1 MTSNDA
7 GEMVAKVIRR
17 GDRKLFLIIV
27 HNNIGRGNMMRADKI
42 APLLIL
48 MMLPMAATAAPD
60 EASGIVVSVID
71 GKTFEILIEKSD
83 PRIGEIVERVT
94 LADVLIPEVSMRGQA
109 ESSTSGPVNEAKS
122 APGDE
127 TIEASMNGSMEVE
140 ADGSTNGSIGELP
153 SAKDFAVAILL
164 NKTVWLDIDD
174 RSPDGRNCDGELV
187 AVLRLSGLDGRPVI
201 SPTFNRM
208 LVDYGIAEVN
218 DSDENEFDPSEWW
231 PAQDNGTDED
241 VSGEGADKKTTGL
254 NVKVN
259 PTKPNVNVSLSG
271 LNVNINPTRPNVN
284 VSLSGLEVNVN
295 PNRPKI
301 NVNPKK
307 PVIDVNPGQ
316 PNVTENETEDPF
328 ETSGTVK
335 GPKDTDPLQI
345 EDESRPV
352 IFKNLTGPITLID
365 PAGAITVINST
376 GEVTVID
383 PAIPVKIIN
392 TSDIGSGPDQP
403 APDAAGDLNETA
415 AANLTEESP
424 TSSLEEEE
432 EEEDPAEDHA
442 KPLSWI
448 DAGHQAP
455 IPGRG

>member
-1 MTSNDA
+1 
-7 GEMVAKVIRR
+7 
-17 GDRKLFLIIV
+17 
-27 HNNIGRGNMMRADKI
+27 MRADKI

-71 GKTFEILIEKSD
+71 GKTFDILIVKAD
-83 PRIGEIVERVT
+83 PRIDETVERVT
-94 LADVLIPEVSMRGQA
+94 LADVLIPERSMRGA
-109 ESSTSGPVNEAKS
+109 EESSMSGHANDSKS
-122 APGDE
+122 RPGNE
-127 TIEASMNGSMEVE
+127 TIEASKNGSIEGE
-140 ADGSTNGSIGELP
+140 ADRSTNGSIVAFP

-174 RSPDGRNCDGELV
+174 RSPDGRNSDGELV

-218 DSDENEFDPSEWW
+218 DSAENEFDPAEWW
-231 PAQDNGTDED
+231 PAQDDGTDED

-254 NVKVN
+254 NVNVN
-259 PTKPNVNVSLSG
+259 PTKPKVNVSLSGLNVNVNPARPNVNVSLSG
-271 LNVNINPTRPNVN
+271 LN
-284 VSLSGLEVNVN
+284 VNVN

-316 PNVTENETEDPF
+316 PNLTENETEDAF
-328 ETSGTVK
+328 ENTGTVK
-335 GPKDTDPLQI
+335 GPEDTGLIPI
-345 EDESRPV
+345 EDESGPV
-352 IFKNLTGPITLID
+352 IFKNLTEPITLID

-392 TSDIGSGPDQP
+392 SSDIRSGPDQP
-403 APDAAGDLNETA
+403 SPDSAGDLNETA

-424 TSSLEEEE
+424 TSSLEE
-432 EEEDPAEDHA
+432 DQADDHA

-448 DAGHQAP
+448 DG
-455 IPGRG
+455 